1 MISIVVNLEVIA
13 EILLFFTAA
22 VRTEEASFDE
32 RFSKKI
38 L

>member
-22 VRTEEASFDE
+22 VRTEEASAKFD
-32 RFSKKI
+32 
-38 L
+38 